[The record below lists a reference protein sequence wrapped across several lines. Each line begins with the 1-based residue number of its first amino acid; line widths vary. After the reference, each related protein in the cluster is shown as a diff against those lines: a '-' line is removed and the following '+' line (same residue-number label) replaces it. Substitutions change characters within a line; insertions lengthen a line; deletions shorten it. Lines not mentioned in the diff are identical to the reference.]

1 MAGARLSF
9 PSMPVRSVWAASLL
23 SSMEAAIFAACS
35 LKRADPLVWAKT
47 HAADKKNK
55 KTAAAGLMA
64 YHTV

>member
-1 MAGARLSF
+1 
-9 PSMPVRSVWAASLL
+9 
-23 SSMEAAIFAACS
+23 MEAAIFAACS